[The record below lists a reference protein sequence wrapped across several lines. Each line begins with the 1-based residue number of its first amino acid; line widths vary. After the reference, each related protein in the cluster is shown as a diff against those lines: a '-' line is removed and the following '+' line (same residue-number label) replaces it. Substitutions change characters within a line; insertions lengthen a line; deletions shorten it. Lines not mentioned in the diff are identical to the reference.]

1 MINYYFVLKY
11 LKMNEYENFMKNSV
25 ELGIINSPE
34 LTNTISYEN
43 KAQPLLISNKNKK
56 EEEKEKMDILRESIN
71 IHTSNPRKIGKT
83 WGFLY
88 YKDYP
93 LIIIGP
99 DCK

>member
-1 MINYYFVLKY
+1 
-11 LKMNEYENFMKNSV
+11 MNEYESYMKNSV
-25 ELGIINSPE
+25 ELGIIDSSKNENEES
-34 LTNTISYEN
+34 SEN
-43 KAQPLLISNKNKK
+43 KTQPLLNNNINKK
-56 EEEKEKMDILRESIN
+56 EEEKKEKNILNENIN

>member
-34 LTNTISYEN
+34 LTNTISSEN
-43 KAQPLLISNKNKK
+43 KTQPLLISNKNKK
-56 EEEKEKMDILRESIN
+56 EEKKEKNILNENIN

>member
-1 MINYYFVLKY
+1 
-11 LKMNEYENFMKNSV
+11 MNEYESYMKNSV
-25 ELGIINSPE
+25 ELGIIDSSKNENEES
-34 LTNTISYEN
+34 SEN
-43 KAQPLLISNKNKK
+43 KTQPLLTNNINKK
-56 EEEKEKMDILRESIN
+56 EEEKKEKNILNENIN

>member
-1 MINYYFVLKY
+1 MK
-11 LKMNEYENFMKNSV
+11 EYESYMKNSV
-25 ELGIINSPE
+25 ELDIINSSE
-34 LTNTISYEN
+34 LTNKVSSEN
-43 KAQPLLISNKNKK
+43 KTQPLLTNNKNKK
-56 EEEKEKMDILRESIN
+56 EEGKEENEKIILNENIS
-71 IHTSNPRKIGKT
+71 IHTLNPRKIGNT

>member
-1 MINYYFVLKY
+1 
-11 LKMNEYENFMKNSV
+11 MNEYESYMKNSV
-25 ELGIINSPE
+25 ELGIIDSSESSNSA
-34 LTNTISYEN
+34 SS
-43 KAQPLLISNKNKK
+43 KAQPLLTNNKNKK
-56 EEEKEKMDILRESIN
+56 EEEKEKEEMNKLKENIN

-99 DCK
+99 DCKYLYLIKLNLY